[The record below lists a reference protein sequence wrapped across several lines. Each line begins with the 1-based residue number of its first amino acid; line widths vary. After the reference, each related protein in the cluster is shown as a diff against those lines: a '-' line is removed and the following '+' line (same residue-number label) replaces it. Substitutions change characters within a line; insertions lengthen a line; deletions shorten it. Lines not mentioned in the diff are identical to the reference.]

1 MTADTHRT
9 HREFAPRV
17 RAWVVVVCAAS
28 LCVLVGCKT
37 NKDVQGTGASN
48 PKNKDPLVHG
58 PTRIPRQD
66 LPVPDRATGPKGGKV
81 VDPLTMP
88 TGTGGKASYTDDPER
103 FKGTFIP
110 GIGSTPAALAGRIK
124 DGEELKIDSPGVTL
138 TPAGGAFPGN
148 TLTPPEGVEPLFGQ
162 LEKYGVKREERAL
175 EREGAGW
182 VFRAS
187 VPLGGNGARRQ
198 YTGAGTTAA
207 EAVKQVLDQI
217 ATDPK

>member
-1 MTADTHRT
+1 MTADTLHT

-17 RAWVVVVCAAS
+17 RAWVAVVCATGLLA
-28 LCVLVGCKT
+28 LVGCKT
-37 NKDVQGTGASN
+37 DKDVKGTGVSN
-48 PKNKDPLVHG
+48 GKNKDPLVHG

-66 LPVPDRATGPKGGKV
+66 LPVPDRATGPKGGKA

-88 TGTGGKASYTDDPER
+88 TGGKASYTDDPER

-110 GIGSTPAALAGRIK
+110 GERSTPAALAGRIK

-138 TPAGGAFPGN
+138 TPAGGAVPGGM
-148 TLTPPEGVEPLFGQ
+148 LTPPEGVEPLFGQ
-162 LEKYGVKREERAL
+162 LEKYGVKREDRSL

-187 VPLGGNGARRQ
+187 LPLGGNGARRQ
-198 YTGAGTTAA
+198 YTGAGATAA